1 MGEDWKVP
9 IPGVHETFSCV
20 GNTVCS
26 NERYGSVGSKVW
38 WRGRVK
44 DRWTDERI
52 AVRQTERQTDTDRP
66 TDRHTYRETHTH
78 THRHRQTHT
87 QTRTHTDRHTHT
99 HRHNRTHTDRHR
111 HRHRHRQTY
120 VAPWKAEG
128 NPHSP
133 PCAVL
138 DKLELF
144 PFILMAHYHTSESVI
159 FNYIF
164 IIYYIF
170 HWIIIIWLGHTPNT
184 QTEIE
189 CDRESEVEKDKKII
203 RWK

>member
-1 MGEDWKVP
+1 M
-9 IPGVHETFSCV
+9 
-20 GNTVCS
+20 
-26 NERYGSVGSKVW
+26 
-38 WRGRVK
+38 K

-52 AVRQTERQTDTDRP
+52 AVRQTERQTDTDR
-66 TDRHTYRETHTH
+66 
-78 THRHRQTHT
+78 Q
-87 QTRTHTDRHTHT
+87 TDRHTHIQTDTQTDT
-99 HRHNRTHTDRHR
+99 HAHIQTDTHAHT

-170 HWIIIIWLGHTPNT
+170 H
-184 QTEIE
+184 
-189 CDRESEVEKDKKII
+189 
-203 RWK
+203 